1 MTYADRI
8 PLIRPADAL
17 RQARTAGIFA
27 PDRPAPTDADR
38 IEAERDDLRIQ
49 LGREQAETRNMVR
62 DRDEVIR
69 ERDEARRACDDA
81 HATADYWQGIVTTVC
96 GERDEALGTISQ
108 AWAAL
113 NAAGLASPTASVAEL
128 IGQLTAERDEARRE
142 RDKLD
147 AEATRW
153 KTRLVDD
160 LDRENRAHGETVK
173 EYERVEQMAD
183 NLAAAI
189 ARLTGAQI
197 GEHSS
202 MNCPWEN
209 ALQAATERAETVP
222 TPRPPGSA
230 PDRAQDEPA
239 EERTEYGVRL
249 ILADGTTETLD
260 RVDLALAELTVA
272 RHARARADNPGWRCV
287 SAEVIQRTLTPSA
300 WSVRTGPVD
309 PACEQHSLGP
319 ESTCTTTCPAN
330 PANTP
335 VEG

>member
-81 HATADYWQGIVTTVC
+81 TADYWQGIVTTVC

-147 AEATRW
+147 AEGHQEVEDAARRRASTARNRRQGATSASSRW
-153 KTRLVDD
+153 PTTSPPPSP
-160 LDRENRAHGETVK
+160 AH
-173 EYERVEQMAD
+173 R
-183 NLAAAI
+183 
-189 ARLTGAQI
+189 RQI
-197 GEHSS
+197 GEHQQHELPLGG
-202 MNCPWEN
+202 M
-209 ALQAATERAETVP
+209 LGRHRAGRGRSP
-222 TPRPPGSA
+222 PRPPVPPRTARRTSPPKSA
-230 PDRAQDEPA
+230 PSTAS
-239 EERTEYGVRL
+239 GSSS
-249 ILADGTTETLD
+249 
-260 RVDLALAELTVA
+260 LTA
-272 RHARARADNPGWRCV
+272 PPRR
-287 SAEVIQRTLTPSA
+287 ST
-300 WSVRTGPVD
+300 
-309 PACEQHSLGP
+309 
-319 ESTCTTTCPAN
+319 ESTSPS
-330 PANTP
+330 PS
-335 VEG
+335 